1 MASHPGVVRDGVL
14 TLADGDG
21 DGTIP
26 VESAAWWAWL
36 AAPGSTGFRFVAD
49 AGAFTARREAKP
61 GGWYWYAYR
70 RQGGRLHKR
79 YLGRDADLTLD
90 RLHAAARL
98 LAPEAPVPALPPPPA
113 TPPTPAP
120 LPDLLLA
127 TKILIPPARPE
138 LV

>member
-14 TLADGDG
+14 TLADGDE
-21 DGTIP
+21 TIP

-36 AAPGSTGFRFVAD
+36 APPGTTGFRFVAD

-98 LAPEAPVPALPPPPA
+98 LAPEDPAPDAPPPPVPQA
-113 TPPTPAP
+113 TPSAVAP
-120 LPDLLLA
+120 LPDLLL
-127 TKILIPPARPE
+127 
-138 LV
+138 